1 MLEISQ
7 LCRFKISINQ
17 LIFFNQEFMIL
28 PTGAQTFREA
38 LQIGAEVYHSL
49 KSVIKAKYGLD
60 ATNVGDEGG
69 FAPNI
74 QDNREGLLL
83 LMEAIQKSG
92 HQSKVTIGMDVAAS
106 EFRTQDQ
113 KYDLNF
119 KTNNNDKSQVI
130 TSE

>member
-1 MLEISQ
+1 
-7 LCRFKISINQ
+7 
-17 LIFFNQEFMIL
+17 MIL